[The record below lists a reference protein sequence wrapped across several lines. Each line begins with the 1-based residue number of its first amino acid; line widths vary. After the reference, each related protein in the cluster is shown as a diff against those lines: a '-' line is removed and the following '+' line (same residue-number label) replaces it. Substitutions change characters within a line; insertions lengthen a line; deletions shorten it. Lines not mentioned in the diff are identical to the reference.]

1 MGGSEQFMLMNPDIL
16 GVRIVD
22 ENGREKN
29 MNEVRIQ
36 EKEQAKKLIQKQNNF
51 IDLELYK

>member
-29 MNEVRIQ
+29 MNEVRIK
-36 EKEQAKKLIQKQNNF
+36 ENEQAKKLIQKQNNF